1 MKRAVPTLCFSIRKP
16 RSSRRGFRLFVD
28 ASYRRIRLAC
38 GPRGSDE
45 TIFLARRKRPETEGK
60 IPMIVQI
67 KGAMMLMSVLN
78 LIYREFLKSAVP
90 GMVSMG
96 GRRQ

>member
-1 MKRAVPTLCFSIRKP
+1 
-16 RSSRRGFRLFVD
+16 VD
-28 ASYRRIRLAC
+28 ANYRCIRLAC

-60 IPMIVQI
+60 VPMMGRI
-67 KGAMMLMSVLN
+67 KGAIMLMSILN

-90 GMVSMG
+90 GMASLG
-96 GRRQ
+96 GRQQ